1 MNFWDECCPASDGE
15 HMISLYSAVFAP
27 ADRGAYFHGEQVAVA
42 TLTMARIQE
51 EVLAAGPPHV
61 RSAFIDCAELQRRFG
76 AGIGESCWR
85 EFAGK
90 HMAPDVEATFER
102 GPANHWGEIRERVC
116 PAVI

>member
-15 HMISLYSAVFAP
+15 HMISHYIDMFAP

-76 AGIGESCWR
+76 AGIGESALPR
-85 EFAGK
+85 YGGRNS
-90 HMAPDVEATFER
+90 APRAEAQ
-102 GPANHWGEIRERVC
+102 GQ
-116 PAVI
+116 